1 MEAWESTLREL
12 REQYVRGSGKRLEQL
27 SVDLERLTQ
36 NPADLEALREL
47 KRTFHGLTGSGTT
60 YGFPRITALGQQGE
74 KICDQLLRADQAPL
88 PEQIVEWRNLLN
100 ELISEFDGIRSKSA
114 AAAGL
119 AVPEAVERPTKQ
131 LQIMVVDPDP
141 EAFEILNRLM
151 EREGLTASHC
161 QTKAAATAALEQQ
174 MPDGLIID
182 IHLTDGSSYELV
194 ERVRA
199 MPGGDSPAV
208 LMISPTA
215 GFLDKVE
222 VIRCGADGYF
232 EKPLDWE
239 ALMRRLQHLL
249 ERLRKEP
256 VRILSMEDD
265 PDQAS
270 FISAALGSAGYEARV
285 CDDPKRFEAE
295 LVSFRPDLVLMDI
308 MLPEISGYDLAR
320 YIRQDEKY
328 ATLPILFLTTK
339 GEMEAKID
347 SVKAG
352 GDDYLVKPVSAGL
365 LLSTVA
371 ARIERAR
378 FLRSLLDRDGLTR
391 LLTHTAFLERAKAIV
406 SQKDRDPS
414 RSYAMAMID
423 LDRFKSINDS
433 YGHLTGDRVL
443 ASLAALLR
451 RRLRQSDVIGR
462 YGGEEF
468 AVIIDDLQEE
478 EAVRLMRRLLEE
490 FSKLEYRA
498 PDGQMFHATFSAGVS
513 MVQRGM
519 SLEHWRLEADNL
531 LYAAKAA
538 GRNRILSVLY
548 QQQDSNA
555 LS

>member
-12 REQYVRGSGKRLEQL
+12 REQYVRGASKRLEQL
-27 SVDLERLTQ
+27 SIDTERLSKD
-36 NPADLEALREL
+36 ASDLEALREL

-60 YGFPRITALGQQGE
+60 YGFPQITALGQSGE
-74 KICDQLLRADQAPL
+74 KICDQLLRANEV
-88 PEQIVEWRNLLN
+88 PEPQHIAEWRNLHKQLT
-100 ELISEFDGIRSKSA
+100 EEFDGIRARSNATSTSTTE
-114 AAAGL
+114 
-119 AVPEAVERPTKQ
+119 VVERHTKQ
-131 LQIMVVDPDP
+131 LLILVVDPDP
-141 EAFEILNRLM
+141 DAFEILNRLM
-151 EREGLTASHC
+151 EREGLTSKHC
-161 QTKAAATAALEQQ
+161 QTKAAAMEALEHQ

-182 IHLTDGSSYELV
+182 IHLPDGSSYELV
-194 ERVRA
+194 ERVRS

-208 LMISPTA
+208 LMISPVA

-239 ALMRRLQHLL
+239 SLMRRLQHLL
-249 ERLRKEP
+249 ERMRKEP

-270 FISAALGSAGYEARV
+270 FISAALGTAGYEARI

-328 ATLPILFLTTK
+328 ATLPILFLTSQ

-391 LLTHTAFLERAKAIV
+391 LLTHTAFLERAKAIA

-443 ASLAALLR
+443 SGLAALLR

-468 AVIIDDLQEE
+468 AVIIDDLQED

-498 PDGQMFHATFSAGVS
+498 PDGKVFHATFSAGVS
-513 MVQRGM
+513 MAEQGV
-519 SLEHWRLEADNL
+519 SLEQWRLEADNL

-538 GRNRILSVLY
+538 GRNRILSPLS
-548 QQQDSNA
+548 QQQDSKA
-555 LS
+555 VG

>member
-12 REQYVRGSGKRLEQL
+12 REHYVRGSGKRLEQL
-27 SVDLERLTQ
+27 SFDLVRLSE
-36 NPADLEALREL
+36 NPADLEALRAL
-47 KRTFHGLTGSGTT
+47 KRIFHGLSGSGTT
-60 YGFPRITALGQQGE
+60 YGFPRITALGQRGE
-74 KICDQLLRADQAPL
+74 RICDQFLCTDQVPAPEHL
-88 PEQIVEWRNLLN
+88 IEWQ
-100 ELISEFDGIRSKSA
+100 ELCRELVSEFEGIR
-114 AAAGL
+114 AGIGSP
-119 AVPEAVERPTKQ
+119 VSETVDRPTKQ
-131 LQIMVVDPDP
+131 LQIFVVDPDP
-141 EAFEILNRLM
+141 NAFEILNRLM
-151 EREGLTASHC
+151 EREGLSARYF
-161 QTKAAATAALEQQ
+161 QTKVAAVAAVEQQ

-182 IHLTDGSSYELV
+182 IHLPDGSSYELV
-194 ERVRA
+194 EWVRA
-199 MPGGDSPAV
+199 VPGGDAPAV
-208 LMISPTA
+208 LMISPVA

-249 ERLRKEP
+249 ERMRKEP

-270 FISAALGSAGYEARV
+270 FISAALGSAGYEVRG
-285 CDDPKRFEAE
+285 CDNPKRFESE

-308 MLPEISGYDLAR
+308 LLPEISGYDLAR

-328 ATLPILFLTTK
+328 ATLPILFLTAQ
-339 GEMEAKID
+339 GEMEAKIS

-391 LLTHTAFLERAKAIV
+391 LLTHTAFLERAKVVV

-443 ASLAALLR
+443 ASLSALLR
-451 RRLRQSDVIGR
+451 RRLRQADVIGR

-490 FSKLEYRA
+490 FSALEYRSS
-498 PDGQMFHATFSAGVS
+498 DGQLFHATFSAGIS
-513 MVQRGM
+513 MVERGM
-519 SLEHWRLEADNL
+519 GLEHWRLAADKM

-538 GRNRILSVLY
+538 GRNCILSALY
-548 QQQDSNA
+548 QQEDTKVVG
-555 LS
+555 